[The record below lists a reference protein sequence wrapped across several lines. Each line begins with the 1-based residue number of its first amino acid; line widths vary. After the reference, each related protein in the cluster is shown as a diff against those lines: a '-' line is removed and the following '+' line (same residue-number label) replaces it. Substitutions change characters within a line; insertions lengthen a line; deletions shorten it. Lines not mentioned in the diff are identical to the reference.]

1 MHIHRNL
8 LHFFNFFLNFP
19 QLKIRIKSHI
29 TNIIKDDDARETF
42 FCEGTMKKRSV
53 FVLAVVARVTTSF
66 FTPITFQR
74 HFSSSI
80 SRTILWGEDE
90 SDDNSNM
97 IRSLDHFV
105 SVVDKLNEGDLVS
118 DCFQI
123 VSRGSNNL
131 PPNEN
136 TEIKVFYE
144 PNDMKLF
151 IAITQEKHR
160 IDISKIHGFF
170 SSAELLIP
178 VPADMVQ
185 SLCGFPGETLP
196 PIGQYFAS
204 NISSSTIILDKTLV
218 RTCQENDLLLL
229 GSAGH
234 PYWRSLL
241 SVDDLLSSLRNE
253 TDSEVRIEDIIMT
266 DDENGNDEDDDN
278 YMIGSPKFSNKI
290 STEILFN
297 KGTKL
302 NPSGSLDQLSLKPY
316 FPIDGPPMNIARLI
330 ARQKEISNPLSPV
343 FVTVVGQI
351 GKIITRN
358 KKSLL
363 CEFLPPSWGKRN
375 NNNDDEKNEIENI
388 SHPWRSVTHN
398 NRGMAVEL
406 VFGKALLKSLGSK
419 QGENLIERIQE
430 GQLFFIEAKTNP
442 GQRESITKWVDNNCL
457 ELSLLDCQ
465 LLSGDDSGTI
475 LKENPVDSNS
485 EISQRKKM
493 GLSASSP
500 TLTLDDVFNKSSIS
514 VFKYVDDLDS
524 IADFSNDISQL
535 ILQSNNDNNPSS
547 PSPLVGIDCE
557 WQPRE
562 FMESKNQ
569 PQPVLLLQIS
579 IHALQTV
586 FLLDLQALL
595 RPLKHPNTSMNK
607 LEREVSIT
615 LTKIM
620 QSKRFIFVGY
630 QISSDLRRMVSSY
643 PHLTCFLEVHSV
655 IEISSLI
662 KRVLRISKQKK
673 SRYITMSLASMTAH
687 YLGMTLDKEHRKWYE

>member
-1 MHIHRNL
+1 M
-8 LHFFNFFLNFP
+8 
-19 QLKIRIKSHI
+19 KIRIKSSSNI

-42 FCEGTMKKRSV
+42 FCEGTMKRKIV

-74 HFSSSI
+74 HISSSI

-144 PNDMKLF
+144 PNDMKIF

-196 PIGQYFAS
+196 PIGQYFGS

-316 FPIDGPPMNIARLI
+316 FPIDGPPINIARLI

-375 NNNDDEKNEIENI
+375 NNNDDEKKEIENI

>member
-1 MHIHRNL
+1 
-8 LHFFNFFLNFP
+8 
-19 QLKIRIKSHI
+19 
-29 TNIIKDDDARETF
+29 
-42 FCEGTMKKRSV
+42 MKTKYLFV
-53 FVLAVVARVTTSF
+53 FAVVVRATTSF
-66 FTPITFQR
+66 FTPIAFQR

-80 SRTILWGEDE
+80 SRTILWGQDE
-90 SDDNSNM
+90 SDSNSNM

-105 SVVDKLNEGDLVS
+105 SVVDKINEKDLVS

-144 PNDMKLF
+144 PNDMKIF
-151 IAITQEKHR
+151 IAITQEKSR
-160 IDISKIHGFF
+160 IDISKIRDLF
-170 SSAELLIP
+170 SSVELLIP

-185 SLCGFPGETLP
+185 SLCGFPVEILP

-241 SVDDLLSSLRNE
+241 TVDDLLTYFRNE
-253 TDSEVRIEDIIMT
+253 TDIEVRIDDIIMT
-266 DDENGNDEDDDN
+266 DDESDNDEDKN
-278 YMIGSPKFSNKI
+278 KIMIGSPKFSNKI
-290 STEILFN
+290 CTEILSN
-297 KGTKL
+297 KGTRL
-302 NPSGSLDQLSLKPY
+302 NPSDSLVKLSLKPY
-316 FPIDGPPMNIARLI
+316 FPIDGPPINIARLI

-375 NNNDDEKNEIENI
+375 NNNNNNNADDDENEIEDI
-388 SHPWRSVTHN
+388 SHPWRSVTRN

-442 GQRESITKWVDNNCL
+442 GQRESIEKWVDNNCL

-475 LKENPVDSNS
+475 LEENPVDSNS
-485 EISQRKKM
+485 EISKRKKM

-500 TLTLDDVFNKSSIS
+500 TLTLDDVFNKSSTS
-514 VFKYVDDLDS
+514 VIKYVDDLDS
-524 IADFSNDISQL
+524 IADFSNDISQ
-535 ILQSNNDNNPSS
+535 ILHQPYNDKNSSS

-562 FMESKNQ
+562 FMKSKNQ

-595 RPLKHPNTSMNK
+595 RPLKHPNASMNK
-607 LEREVSIT
+607 MEREVSNT

-620 QSKRFIFVGY
+620 QSKRFILVGY

-643 PHLTCFLEVHSV
+643 PHVTCFQEVHSV

-662 KRVLRISKQKK
+662 KRVLRISKQKR
-673 SRYITMSLASMTAH
+673 SRYITMSLASMTSH
-687 YLGMTLDKEHRKWYE
+687 YLGMELDKEYRK